1 MSKRR
6 SLYSLLALV
15 LVGGLQQACVP
26 LVAMGIGGGVASTL
40 DRRTYG
46 EQIIDTEIEHR
57 FNRRFPA
64 PLEARTAASA
74 TAYNRW
80 VLITG
85 QAMDEPAKAEVETL
99 ARSIP
104 NVREVFNE
112 LSIAYPSSFGSR
124 SNDTLLTSKV
134 KARLFDSPLVSGNH
148 IKVVSESGVLYLM
161 GLVTEA
167 EANTAIEIARTTSG
181 VSKVVNVMEIIPPEL
196 AKALTVKVSNE
207 QKPTE

>member
-6 SLYSLLALV
+6 SLFTLLAL
-15 LVGGLQQACVP
+15 LLAGSLQQACVP
-26 LVAMGIGGGVASTL
+26 LVAMGVGGGVASTL

-57 FNRRFPA
+57 FNRRFPSA
-64 PLEARTAASA
+64 LEAKTAASA
-74 TAYNRW
+74 TAFNRW

-112 LSIAYPSSFGSR
+112 LTIAYPASFGSR

-148 IKVVSESGVLYLM
+148 VKVVSESGVVYLM
-161 GLVTEA
+161 GMVTEA
-167 EANTAIEIARTTSG
+167 EANAAINVARTTAG
-181 VSKVVNVMEIIPPEL
+181 VSKVVNVMEIISPAQ
-196 AKALTVKVSNE
+196 AKALSVKVSND
-207 QKPTE
+207 QKPAE

>member
-1 MSKRR
+1 MIKRR
-6 SLYSLLALV
+6 PLFTLLTLLLA
-15 LVGGLQQACVP
+15 GGLQQACVP
-26 LVAMGIGGGVASTL
+26 LVAMGVGGGVASTL

-57 FNRRFPA
+57 FNRRFPSA
-64 PLEARTAASA
+64 LEAKTAASA
-74 TAYNRW
+74 TAFNRW

-104 NVREVFNE
+104 NVREVYNE
-112 LSIAYPSSFGSR
+112 LTIAYPSSFGSR

-134 KARLFDSPLVSGNH
+134 KTRLFDSPLVSGNH
-148 IKVVSESGVLYLM
+148 IKVVSESGVVYLM
-161 GLVTEA
+161 GMVTEA
-167 EANTAIEIARTTSG
+167 EANAAINVARTTAG
-181 VSKVVNVMEIIPPEL
+181 VSKVVNVMEIISPEQ
-196 AKALTVKVSNE
+196 ARALSVKVSND